1 MADITRTGFD
11 ANDITPAQGACQICG
26 APVPDRART
35 CGDEHRKALQRARER
50 FDDWPDD
57 IKELSQFHSSVT
69 GERGTLDETVS
80 KDDLLIS
87 GVGGGI
93 GVAIIK
99 AGLDENFFVTPT
111 AGALLALNQTAMA
124 VAVGR
129 DIVLLGGIPKTGG
142 ALTRGYGMRLP
153 AGVEQEIEGRLL
165 QAGSTPRRKIVWPPD
180 PIGQAVRDG
189 LLDPEALDES
199 DAGPALRAAQKGD
212 RLGVLYAARDSMA
225 AALDTD
231 LEPRDLVALVPKL
244 ADLLGH
250 IEVVEESQKK
260 GDDKTTAAPAAEAKE
275 MTPLQLIRGELGA

>member
-1 MADITRTGFD
+1 MANITRTAFD
-11 ANDITPAQGACQICG
+11 ANDITPAQSACQICG
-26 APVPDRART
+26 APVAGRART

-57 IKELSQFHSSVT
+57 IKDLPQFHSSVT
-69 GERGTLDETVS
+69 GDQGSLDETVS
-80 KDDLLIS
+80 KENVAFS

-93 GVAIIK
+93 GVAVIK

-111 AGALLALNQTAMA
+111 ATALLALNETAMA
-124 VAVGR
+124 IAVGR
-129 DIVLLGGIPKTGG
+129 DIVLVGGIPKSGG
-142 ALTRGYGMRLP
+142 ALNRGYGTRLP
-153 AGVEQEIEGRLL
+153 SGVEQDVEGRIL
-165 QAGSTPRRKIVWPPD
+165 QEGSTPRKKIVWPPD

-225 AALDTD
+225 AALDTE

-250 IEVVEESQKK
+250 IEVIEESHKEE
-260 GDDKTTAAPAAEAKE
+260 GPETKTEKSRDE
-275 MTPLQLIRGELGA
+275 MTPLQVIRGELGA